1 VAAGAGAAVAGAVPV
16 DRGAGVAAVGWA
28 KVVSVAA
35 NSVPV
40 ISVPALAST
49 VVGGAVDV
57 VVDSGTSP
65 VVVGAVVVAPVVAG
79 ATVVL
84 VAAAA
89 ATASCCACCLVAV
102 AAASAWAIR
111 AAPPSVAEML
121 APATVIFEAKAVD
134 GRRRRISATRLHRQ
148 HEQRQGGSEQHGHRR
163 RPAEGAPRQCPRG
176 RVHHGV
182 GSAHAS
188 VSAGR

>member
-1 VAAGAGAAVAGAVPV
+1 VAGDVPV
-16 DRGAGVAAVGWA
+16 GRGAGVAAVGWA

-35 NSVPV
+35 NSVPE
-40 ISVPALAST
+40 SVVPETVVPVLAST
-49 VVGGAVDV
+49 VVVGAADV
-57 VVDSGTSP
+57 VLDSGTP
-65 VVVGAVVVAPVVAG
+65 VVVVVAVVVGAA
-79 ATVVL
+79 VVL

-89 ATASCCACCLVAV
+89 AIAACCLAAV
-102 AAASAWAIR
+102 ATASAWAIR

-121 APATVIFEAKAVD
+121 APATVIFDARAVD
-134 GRRRRISATRLHRQ
+134 ERRRRISATRLHRQ
-148 HEQRQGGSEQHGHRR
+148 HEQRQGGCEQHSHRR
-163 RPAEGAPRQCPRG
+163 RLPEGAPRLCPRG